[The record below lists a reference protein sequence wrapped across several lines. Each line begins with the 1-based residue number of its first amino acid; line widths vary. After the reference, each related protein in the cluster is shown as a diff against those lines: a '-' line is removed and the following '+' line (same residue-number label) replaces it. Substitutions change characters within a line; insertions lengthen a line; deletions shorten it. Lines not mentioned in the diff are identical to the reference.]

1 MSTLVINELRG
12 LDASGS
18 IAVTAEGG
26 STTTNLQNGLVKH
39 WVNYD
44 SVNQTTDGS
53 FNQTSLTDVA
63 EGTFTS
69 NYTNYLSGASNKCIL
84 SNSWNT
90 RNDGVSNNSGAS
102 RGGSMSSQGAVVNST
117 SSINFQTFYGSTASS
132 NGALEDM
139 SGSYCTTLGDLA

>member
-1 MSTLVINELRG
+1 MTSVLNVDTIAAKNGTSPATLTKQH
-12 LDASGS
+12 AP
-18 IAVTAEGG
+18 
-26 STTTNLQNGLVKH
+26 KH

-69 NYTNYLSGASNKCIL
+69 NYTNNLSGADDKCIL

-102 RGGSMSSQGAVVNST
+102 RGGSMSSQGAVANST
-117 SSINFQTFYGSTASS
+117 SSINFQTFYGSTGSS

-139 SGSYCTTLGDLA
+139 SGSYCATLGDLA